1 MQNLDGISV
10 VLATL
15 LGTVVWVLYKA
26 IYRLTLS
33 PLVHIPGPRLAGL
46 TTLYA
51 AYFDVYLP
59 GQYVFKIK
67 EFHQKY
73 GYSLIV
79 RLSQLIIISL
89 RAHCARRSE

>member
-1 MQNLDGISV
+1 MQNVDGTSV

-15 LGTVVWVLYKA
+15 LGAVVWALYKA
-26 IYRLTLS
+26 IYRLALS
-33 PLVHIPGPRLAGL
+33 PLAHIPGPRLAGL

-67 EFHQKY
+67 ELHRKY
-73 GYSLIV
+73 GQSPIV
-79 RLSQLIIISL
+79 RLSGLIFISL
-89 RAHCARRSE
+89 RTHCARRS